1 MEHYSCLAVIGKI
14 EVGDFVK
21 IPELA
26 AVGQSGTGVK
36 EKKLILPEPHQ
47 LLLSPLLEPR
57 ICLFLSVLL

>member
-14 EVGDFVK
+14 GVGDFVK

-36 EKKLILPEPHQ
+36 EKKTN
-47 LLLSPLLEPR
+47 
-57 ICLFLSVLL
+57 FA